1 MGKVIRLVPRREKDR
16 NRLITA
22 SPWEFRWSDRESR
35 FFSQVPKRY
44 AALFEKGSASRGH
57 GGPTAL
63 ADCRHLKGGPGYTM
77 QALFLQRYNE
87 AKMRQIYYLAGLV
100 DCMINRRNPLL
111 RTHHIR
117 GLYGKVMT
125 LKNILCLNWYGS
137 IDQVLL
143 PVTQAGPGVLEYPTA
158 LSQAGTMKELY
169 RIIREATDEMFD
181 ILSRDYVFY
190 APGR

>member
-1 MGKVIRLVPRREKDR
+1 MGKIIRLVTKREKDR
-16 NRLITA
+16 NNLITIT
-22 SPWEFRWSDRESR
+22 PWEFRWSDGGSR
-35 FFSQVPKRY
+35 FFSQVPKGY
-44 AALFEKGSASRGH
+44 AAFFEKGRVSH
-57 GGPTAL
+57 GRKDLTPL
-63 ADCRHLKGGPGYTM
+63 AGCRHLKGGLACTI
-77 QALFLQRYNE
+77 QAIFLQRHNE
-87 AKMRQIYYLAGLV
+87 EKMRQIYYLAGLV

-125 LKNILCLNWYGS
+125 LKRILCLNWYGS

-143 PVTQAGPGVLEYPTA
+143 PVSEAGHLVLEYPAA
-158 LSQAGTMKELY
+158 LSRAETMKELY